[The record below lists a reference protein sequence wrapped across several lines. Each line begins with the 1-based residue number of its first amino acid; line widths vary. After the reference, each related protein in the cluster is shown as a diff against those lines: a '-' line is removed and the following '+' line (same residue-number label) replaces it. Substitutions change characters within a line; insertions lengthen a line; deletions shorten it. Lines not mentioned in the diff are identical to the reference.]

1 MLNYAQ
7 IQQAERCPLSLIGA
21 SNEALFA
28 LLFPKD
34 FPTLLVAKQARRM
47 LCIRAAH
54 GNQEAARLLR
64 VRSTP
69 IHVVY
74 AVKVSH

>member
-1 MLNYAQ
+1 MHKL
-7 IQQAERCPLSLIGA
+7 QQAERCPLSLIGA
-21 SNEALFA
+21 TNEALFA

-47 LCIRAAH
+47 LCIRASH

-69 IHVVY
+69 IRVVY